1 MRNSVTLITRPPP
14 SGVLLFLFEYWTF
27 GFASVKVWPWLWNAR
42 VVAYAV
48 CALPGFFTFFGQGLM
63 PVFLPALYCTITCA
77 VNIGATRAQLPTQKE
92 WAWPWFGSKEQKKKA
107 EEAGGTYKSLG
118 GALAD
123 IPKTVVRSFEQGT
136 LPRVVFLTW
145 YSLLNIVVGFEAYF
159 RHGNSDK
166 GRALR
171 GESFRGCRFEREI
184 LGYDGV
190 LEGIAPVPPDW
201 SPFGGRLG
209 DESGT
214 DFLCRDG
221 STPLEIP
228 AFPKLQEY
236 WVGFGWL
243 GYPGAKACGQLL
255 NLNCAVLLVPV
266 LRSLVRRLQDLTS
279 IKGPP
284 ALRFLAKVFIPD
296 KNIVFHKAVAKVR
309 ATHHASQNPSRPAPA
324 HHHHLLSH
332 AADPADPAFSR
343 PQYFIFVLAVVHGLL
358 HYFNYSRAPYYNAQF
373 GPGGYS
379 NSAVEMAWFP
389 TYGGFGLTGEL
400 IVLAMFTIYS
410 GANDKVKR
418 SRDTNLR
425 DAPLSLTPPQRR
437 SRIPLCTR
445 TGEALALRDV
455 LEHAPLLRVVLHR
468 AALPRLGVVD
478 VGGAPPRP
486 VRLRP
491 RRRPHPA
498 PRAHAD
504 RVGARLLLGRAEEGR
519 QGEDA

>member
-1 MRNSVTLITRPPP
+1 M
-14 SGVLLFLFEYWTF
+14 LLFLFEYWTF
-27 GFASVKVWPWLWNAR
+27 GFASVKVWPWLWNVR

-48 CALPGFFTFFGQGLM
+48 CALPGFFTFFAQRLM

-266 LRSLVRRLQDLTS
+266 LRSLVRRLQDLVS

-284 ALRFLAKVFIPD
+284 QLRFLAKVFIPD

-309 ATHHASQNPSRPAPA
+309 ATHHTP
-324 HHHHLLSH
+324 
-332 AADPADPAFSR
+332 
-343 PQYFIFVLAVVHGLL
+343 
-358 HYFNYSRAPYYNAQF
+358 SRAPRQ
-373 GPGGYS
+373 
-379 NSAVEMAWFP
+379 P
-389 TYGGFGLTGEL
+389 TTTASPLT
-400 IVLAMFTIYS
+400 
-410 GANDKVKR
+410 
-418 SRDTNLR
+418 
-425 DAPLSLTPPQRR
+425 RR
-437 SRIPLCTR
+437 
-445 TGEALALRDV
+445 
-455 LEHAPLLRVVLHR
+455 
-468 AALPRLGVVD
+468 
-478 VGGAPPRP
+478 
-486 VRLRP
+486 
-491 RRRPHPA
+491 
-498 PRAHAD
+498 
-504 RVGARLLLGRAEEGR
+504 
-519 QGEDA
+519 

>member
-1 MRNSVTLITRPPP
+1 MPRPPP

-27 GFASVKVWPWLWNAR
+27 GFASVKVWPWLWNVR

-48 CALPGFFTFFGQGLM
+48 CALPGFFTFFAQRLM

-190 LEGIAPVPPDW
+190 LEGIAPVRPDW

-214 DFLCRDG
+214 RFLCGDG

-266 LRSLVRRLQDLTS
+266 LRSLVRRLQDLVS

-284 ALRFLAKVFIPD
+284 QLRFLAKVFIPD

-309 ATHHASQNPSRPAPA
+309 AIPATSSHH
-324 HHHHLLSH
+324 HHHHLSH
-332 AADPADPAFSR
+332 VADPASRLHSHHSPATHSTSSSSSR
-343 PQYFIFVLAVVHGLL
+343 WCTA
-358 HYFNYSRAPYYNAQF
+358 SCTTSTTRARRTTTR
-373 GPGGYS
+373 S
-379 NSAVEMAWFP
+379 SAPAATRP
-389 TYGGFGLTGEL
+389 
-400 IVLAMFTIYS
+400 
-410 GANDKVKR
+410 
-418 SRDTNLR
+418 
-425 DAPLSLTPPQRR
+425 RR
-437 SRIPLCTR
+437 SRWRGSPPTAASASPASSSCSRCSRSTAAPTTR
-445 TGEALALRDV
+445 
-455 LEHAPLLRVVLHR
+455 
-468 AALPRLGVVD
+468 
-478 VGGAPPRP
+478 
-486 VRLRP
+486 
-491 RRRPHPA
+491 
-498 PRAHAD
+498 
-504 RVGARLLLGRAEEGR
+504 
-519 QGEDA
+519 

>member
-1 MRNSVTLITRPPP
+1 MRRH
-14 SGVLLFLFEYWTF
+14 
-27 GFASVKVWPWLWNAR
+27 
-42 VVAYAV
+42 
-48 CALPGFFTFFGQGLM
+48 
-63 PVFLPALYCTITCA
+63 
-77 VNIGATRAQLPTQKE
+77 IGATRAQLPTQKE

-107 EEAGGTYKSLG
+107 EEASGTYVARQRTRRHPEDG
-118 GALAD
+118 GPL
-123 IPKTVVRSFEQGT
+123 VRQGT

-159 RHGNSDK
+159 HHGNSDK
-166 GRALR
+166 GARSAASPSEAA
-171 GESFRGCRFEREI
+171 GSSARF
-184 LGYDGV
+184 GV
-190 LEGIAPVPPDW
+190 RRRPEGIAPVRPDW
-201 SPFGGRLG
+201 SPCGGRYG

-214 DFLCRDG
+214 TFLCGDG
-221 STPLEIP
+221 SAPLEIP
-228 AFPKLQEY
+228 AFPTLQEY

-332 AADPADPAFSR
+332 AADPASR
-343 PQYFIFVLAVVHGLL
+343 LHSLTLSRHLSIIFVLAVVHGLL

-379 NSAVEMAWFP
+379 DSAVEMAWLP

-400 IVLAMFTIYS
+400 IVPRCS
-410 GANDKVKR
+410 R
-418 SRDTNLR
+418 STA
-425 DAPLSLTPPQRR
+425 APT
-437 SRIPLCTR
+437 TR
-445 TGEALALRDV
+445 
-455 LEHAPLLRVVLHR
+455 
-468 AALPRLGVVD
+468 
-478 VGGAPPRP
+478 
-486 VRLRP
+486 
-491 RRRPHPA
+491 
-498 PRAHAD
+498 
-504 RVGARLLLGRAEEGR
+504 
-519 QGEDA
+519 